1 MGNTITLQGA
11 MNEAIPPT
19 NAKIKI
25 KGSGILLKL
34 NIAPDFIGGK

>member
-1 MGNTITLQGA
+1 

-25 KGSGILLKL
+25 KSSGILLKL
-34 NIAPDFIGGK
+34 TLAPDFIGGYQF